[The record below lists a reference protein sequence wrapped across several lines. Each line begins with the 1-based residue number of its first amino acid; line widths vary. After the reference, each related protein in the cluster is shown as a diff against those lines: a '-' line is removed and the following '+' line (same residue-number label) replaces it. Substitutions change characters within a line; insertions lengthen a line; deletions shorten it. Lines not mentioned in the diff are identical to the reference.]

1 VELNTRL
8 DGALPP
14 GEEALVWWL

>member
-1 VELNTRL
+1 VELNTRI

-14 GEEALVWWL
+14 GEEALMWCL